1 MGPRREVRYPVARDC
16 EGSLRWA
23 REEARRPRGARPDY
37 FCWVCGESMVLRAG
51 DIRRPHF
58 AHWPHARAAACGGEG
73 ALHRLGRAAA
83 ADVIRRGGP
92 LVHICPECRFIA
104 IRPTGFLSPEEEEP
118 VEPWRPDLLL
128 RHRGG
133 GSPFLALEVVVAH
146 PPEPEKIQGLIQRG
160 IPVGILHLEDLRDL
174 DGWRRALP
182 LSALHGQPCPGPWHP
197 MPPEADLRMVVLAGE
212 EPWCRCGRSRER
224 IFVEAR
230 RLPAGESALER
241 LGQELQAFLRFGGVD
256 REERWMFGVQG
267 QSSFAAAPDLRFVSL
282 EHVALAAGLSG
293 DEIRRARAALGGR
306 GRLLIQRCP
315 DCRHKRPAEVFR
327 RHAGLDAR
335 FFEALRA
342 LGLTE
347 LPPAP
352 GALALPTGLI
362 QPPDGRLLLM
372 ASFRIIREVPVEIRS
387 LPIRAWDGAA
397 WWGRPILHAPPWEAP
412 CGRCGKP
419 LRKKRWLRREKGRAF
434 WLCQDC
440 AEQEEQAL
448 GPFQPPELGSIPT
461 P

>member
-1 MGPRREVRYPVARDC
+1 
-16 EGSLRWA
+16 
-23 REEARRPRGARPDY
+23 
-37 FCWVCGESMVLRAG
+37 
-51 DIRRPHF
+51 
-58 AHWPHARAAACGGEG
+58 
-73 ALHRLGRAAA
+73 
-83 ADVIRRGGP
+83 
-92 LVHICPECRFIA
+92 
-104 IRPTGFLSPEEEEP
+104 
-118 VEPWRPDLLL
+118 
-128 RHRGG
+128 
-133 GSPFLALEVVVAH
+133 
-146 PPEPEKIQGLIQRG
+146 
-160 IPVGILHLEDLRDL
+160 
-174 DGWRRALP
+174 
-182 LSALHGQPCPGPWHP
+182 
-197 MPPEADLRMVVLAGE
+197 MVVLAGE
-212 EPWCRCGRSRER
+212 EPWCRCGRSREW

-267 QSSFAAAPDLRFVSL
+267 QSSFEAAPDLRFVSL

-315 DCRHKRPAEVFR
+315 NCRHKRPAEVFR

-352 GALALPTGLI
+352 GALALPAGPI
-362 QPPDGRLLLM
+362 RPPEGRLLLM

-387 LPIRAWDGAA
+387 LPIRAWDMAA

-419 LRKKRWLRREKGRAF
+419 LRKKRWLRREKERAF

-448 GPFQPPELGSIPT
+448 GPFQPPELRSIPT